1 MPAIG
6 RGNAVAPT
14 VKRAAN
20 QHKQEIGMRIMVV
33 DDSTAMRMIVLR
45 TLRKAGFRDHTF
57 SEAADGAA
65 ALEAI
70 KGDPPDLILSDW
82 NMPKLSGIDL
92 LKQLR
97 ADGSDVKFG
106 FVTSEFTQEM
116 RDMSRDAGA
125 LFLIAK
131 PFNEDT
137 FREVLEP
144 FID

>member
-1 MPAIG
+1 
-6 RGNAVAPT
+6 
-14 VKRAAN
+14 
-20 QHKQEIGMRIMVV
+20 MRIMVV

-45 TLRKAGFRDHTF
+45 TLRKAGFRNHTF
-57 SEAADGAA
+57 MEAADGAD

-70 KGDPPDLILSDW
+70 KNDPPDLVLSDW

-97 ADGSDVKFG
+97 AEGSEVKFG

-125 LFLIAK
+125 LFLIGK
-131 PFNEDT
+131 PFSEDT